1 MLILQGFL
9 LQGYIVSSPDYE
21 GPDAAFIPGRLEGV
35 VTLDSMRAVSN
46 YKNTLGLSTST
57 PKIVGYGYSGGS
69 VATGWAASLHQAY
82 APELLVQGV
91 SKFPEHFASLFVFLA
106 LNAFLGRLRTSE
118 TFKRGIRTRESS
130 KYFVTEQC

>member
-1 MLILQGFL
+1 
-9 LQGYIVSSPDYE
+9 
-21 GPDAAFIPGRLEGV
+21 
-35 VTLDSMRAVSN
+35 MRAVSN

-91 SKFPEHFASLFVFLA
+91 SNFPEHFASLFIYLA
-106 LNAFLGRLRTSE
+106 LNAFLDRLRTPE
-118 TFKRGIRTRESS
+118 TFKGGIGTRESS
-130 KYFVTEQC
+130 RYFVKKQC